1 MGGVV
6 MHRRFRLLF
15 LFLGMLVFAITSD
28 STGAQAG
35 SPEVKGVESYHN
47 QKGLEYY
54 HKGFNDLTPKK
65 KDKEAEENYQQA
77 IAEFEKAI
85 AAKPDFVEAHRNLAR
100 VYYVKKD
107 FQRAAEQYKKV
118 TALNPSD
125 VDSYVNL
132 SLAYIKLQRYD
143 DAIRELENA
152 KAQTSDGSVI
162 KKLDEYIQK
171 IQQHR

>member
-1 MGGVV
+1 MR
-6 MHRRFRLLF
+6 RRFQLLF
-15 LFLGMLVFAITSD
+15 LFLGMLVFAITSV
-28 STGAQAG
+28 STVAQAG
-35 SPEVKGVESYHN
+35 PPDGKGIEAYHN

-65 KDKEAEENYQQA
+65 KDREVEQNYQQA
-77 IAEFEKAI
+77 IAEFEKAV
-85 AAKPDFVEAHRNLAR
+85 AANPDYVEAHRNLAR

-107 FQRAAEQYKKV
+107 YQRAAEQYKKV
-118 TALNPSD
+118 TMLDPTD

-132 SLAYIKLQRYD
+132 SLACMKLNRYD
-143 DAIRELENA
+143 DAIQELENA

-171 IQQHR
+171 IQQNR

>member
-15 LFLGMLVFAITSD
+15 LFLGMLVFAIAFV
-28 STGAQAG
+28 STEAQAG
-35 SPEVKGVESYHN
+35 SPDGKGIEAYHN

-65 KDKEAEENYQQA
+65 KDKEAEQNYQQA

-85 AAKPDFVEAHRNLAR
+85 AASPDYVEAHRNLAR

-118 TALNPSD
+118 TVLDPTD

-132 SLAYIKLQRYD
+132 SLAYIKLDRYD
-143 DAIRELENA
+143 DAILELENA

-171 IQQHR
+171 IQENR